1 MRTFLTA
8 LTLPALLIGLQN
20 IALADYKINSGP
32 PGGWPCCPFSDAT
45 LKTDVL
51 QITNATQTLLKIQG
65 VTFNWK
71 EGNRAD
77 VGVIAQDVQKVY
89 PQLVRQDKQY
99 LRVDYEKLVGPL
111 IESVREMDARIK
123 QLEAAQKTH

>member
-1 MRTFLTA
+1 M
-8 LTLPALLIGLQN
+8 
-20 IALADYKINSGP
+20 
-32 PGGWPCCPFSDAT
+32 

-51 QITNATQTLLKIQG
+51 PITNATQKLLQIQG

>member
-1 MRTFLTA
+1 MRSLITV
-8 LTLPALLIGLQN
+8 LTLPVLLIGLQN
-20 IALADYKINSGP
+20 VALADYKIDSGP
-32 PGGWPCCPFSDAT
+32 PGWPCCPFSDAT

-51 QITNATQTLLKIQG
+51 PITDATQKLLQIQG

-111 IESVREMDARIK
+111 IESVI
-123 QLEAAQKTH
+123 